1 MFSFGLV
8 PDDEIYSPATRQRAL
23 SEGLRGF
30 GSAILSRGYSPVP
43 RGPFEGLGRGA
54 QGFQSAFQDALNQG
68 TAIEELKRRRE
79 REAKQDTQAETRTG
93 LAVNADKRAGEA
105 ETRAKTLFDTQRE
118 TEARTLQNTQAFAAS
133 VKRALAEGRDPL
145 ADQEVIGRLTELHP
159 LPAATLLQKDNKPD
173 YMGVPEGG
181 AIFDK
186 KSGKFIQ
193 GPGGMG
199 GGKPTDDM
207 RELSVINQQ
216 RQSAGQPSMSMEQ
229 LYRAKRGADPMADM
243 DTRKSQAAQLGIQ
256 PGSPQYQSFVLTGRM
271 PREDQ
276 QPLSATDKKAIM
288 EADESVLASQT
299 AVKALDEAMELS
311 KKAYT
316 GPTAGA
322 RGYLGSLAGM
332 ESGEATAN
340 LNNLVMSNALG
351 QLKSIFGAA
360 PTEGERKI
368 LMEIQGSVNQ
378 PDKVRQDIFSRA
390 KVLAQR
396 RAAFNKQRADELRGG
411 TFYKPGGDAP
421 KQEAPDPLGIR

>member
-1 MFSFGLV
+1 MFSFGA
-8 PDDEIYSPATRQRAL
+8 DDEIYSDATRKRAL
-23 SEGLRGF
+23 MQGLSGF

-43 RGPFEGLGRGA
+43 RGPLEGLGRGA

-79 REAKQDTQAETRTG
+79 RERKQDTR
-93 LAVNADKRAGEA
+93 ADSA
-105 ETRAKTLFDTQRE
+105 ETRAQSGETRAQTQFDIQRQN
-118 TEARTLQNTQAFAAS
+118 EARTLQSTQGLSAA
-133 VKRALAEGRDPL
+133 VKRAIAEGKDPIT
-145 ADQEVIGRLTELHP
+145 DQEVMGYLSELNP
-159 LPAATLLQKDNKPD
+159 GQAITLSQKDNKPD

-199 GGKPTDDM
+199 GGGKPTDDM

-216 RQSAGQPSMSMEQ
+216 RQAQGQQPMSMEQ
-229 LYRAKRGADPMADM
+229 LYRAKRGQDPMADM
-243 DTRKSQAAQLGIQ
+243 DTRKAQAAQLGID
-256 PGSPQYQSFVLTGRM
+256 PKSPQYQSFVLTGRM

-288 EADESVLASQT
+288 EADESVLASET

-411 TFYKPGGDAP
+411 TFYKPGGETQ
-421 KQEAPDPLGIR
+421 KQAAPDPLGIR